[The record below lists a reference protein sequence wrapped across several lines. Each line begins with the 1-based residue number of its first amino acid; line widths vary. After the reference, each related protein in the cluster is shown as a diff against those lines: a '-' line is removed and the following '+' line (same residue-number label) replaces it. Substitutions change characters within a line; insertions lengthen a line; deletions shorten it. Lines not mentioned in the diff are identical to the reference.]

1 MEPGRRDP
9 GGAPDRQQN
18 SHVNDF
24 SLEAMWTV
32 LDASAGGAESRR
44 YCIAFSGGMDS
55 MVLLVGMARMIDRF
69 QPDALRAAH
78 VHHGLHAQAD
88 AWAEACRT
96 QCEALGIPLTVL
108 RVDAR
113 PARGE
118 SPEARARE
126 VRYAALGDALAPGE
140 VLLTAHHADDQ
151 LETVL
156 IQLLRGAGVAGLAAM
171 PVETPFGAG
180 WHQRPLLGFPRA
192 SLQAWAQSQR
202 LPEWVRDP
210 ANEQPRFARNHLRH
224 EVLPAIR
231 AHWPGAAA
239 AASRSARH
247 CAEAASLLEEFAA
260 LDAAGCVE
268 GEALSVPGMRQLS
281 AARCRNL
288 VRWQCR
294 QLGLPVPDERRL
306 ASLLAQ
312 VFEAAPDTHP
322 EIRWPGVVATRHA
335 DGLWLMPEAGL
346 SEVPGP
352 LAWPDPSA
360 PLALG
365 PGLGRLAIEPTT
377 GGGLRR
383 DALASAPWRVVFRT
397 GGERLQLP
405 GRAGHQSLKNLLQAA
420 GIPPWIRSRIP
431 LLEVAGKLAAV
442 GDLWIDQS
450 WWAPPD
456 TEGWRLRW
464 EDCALPGRGAFIV
477 GGQPF

>member
-1 MEPGRRDP
+1 MRPGRRDP

-55 MVLLVGMARMIDRF
+55 LVLLVAMARIIDRF
-69 QPDALRAAH
+69 QPGALRAVH

-88 AWAEACRT
+88 GWEEACRT
-96 QCEALGIPLTVL
+96 HCEALGIPLTVL

-113 PARGE
+113 AARGE

-126 VRYAALGDALAPGE
+126 VRYAALAEALAPGE

-192 SLQAWAQSQR
+192 SLQAWAQSQQ

-210 ANEQPRFARNHLRH
+210 ANQQPRFARNHLRH

-239 AASRSARH
+239 AASRAARH
-247 CAEAASLLEEFAA
+247 CAEAASCSRNSPPLTR
-260 LDAAGCVE
+260 
-268 GEALSVPGMRQLS
+268 PGASR
-281 AARCRNL
+281 ARR
-288 VRWQCR
+288 
-294 QLGLPVPDERRL
+294 
-306 ASLLAQ
+306 
-312 VFEAAPDTHP
+312 
-322 EIRWPGVVATRHA
+322 
-335 DGLWLMPEAGL
+335 
-346 SEVPGP
+346 
-352 LAWPDPSA
+352 
-360 PLALG
+360 
-365 PGLGRLAIEPTT
+365 
-377 GGGLRR
+377 
-383 DALASAPWRVVFRT
+383 
-397 GGERLQLP
+397 
-405 GRAGHQSLKNLLQAA
+405 
-420 GIPPWIRSRIP
+420 
-431 LLEVAGKLAAV
+431 
-442 GDLWIDQS
+442 
-450 WWAPPD
+450 
-456 TEGWRLRW
+456 
-464 EDCALPGRGAFIV
+464 
-477 GGQPF
+477 

>member
-1 MEPGRRDP
+1 
-9 GGAPDRQQN
+9 
-18 SHVNDF
+18 
-24 SLEAMWTV
+24 
-32 LDASAGGAESRR
+32 
-44 YCIAFSGGMDS
+44 
-55 MVLLVGMARMIDRF
+55 
-69 QPDALRAAH
+69 
-78 VHHGLHAQAD
+78 
-88 AWAEACRT
+88 
-96 QCEALGIPLTVL
+96 
-108 RVDAR
+108 
-113 PARGE
+113 
-118 SPEARARE
+118 
-126 VRYAALGDALAPGE
+126 
-140 VLLTAHHADDQ
+140 
-151 LETVL
+151 
-156 IQLLRGAGVAGLAAM
+156 M

-192 SLQAWAQSQR
+192 SLQAWAHSQR

-247 CAEAASLLEEFAA
+247 CAEAASLLEELAE
-260 LDAAGCVE
+260 LDAAACVE

-312 VFEAAPDTHP
+312 VLEAAPDTHP

-346 SEVPGP
+346 AEVPAP
-352 LAWPDPSA
+352 LAWPDPST

-365 PGLGRLAIEPTT
+365 PGLGTLAIEPTR

-383 DALASAPWRVVFRT
+383 DALTSAPWRVVFRT

-405 GRAGHQSLKNLLQAA
+405 GRAGRHSLKNLLQAA
-420 GIPPWIRSRIP
+420 GVPPWIRSRIP
-431 LLEVAGKLAAV
+431 LLEVGGRLAAV
-442 GDLWIDQS
+442 GDLWIDES
-450 WWAPPD
+450 WWTPPE

-464 EDCALPGRGAFIV
+464 EGCTLPGRGPFIV